1 MSNKK
6 KKERKI
12 TNLVEIFSAAL
23 GAAETVNLFVL
34 DGELVVVGDLLPEGN
49 GLLGVDDNLLFAVNG
64 DDLSVTVRL
73 KIEIKK
79 RF

>member
-49 GLLGVDDNLLFAVNG
+49 GLFGVDDNLLFAVNG

>member
-1 MSNKK
+1 LSNKK

-49 GLLGVDDNLLFAVNG
+49 GLFGVDDNLLFAVNG
-64 DDLSVTVRL
+64 DDLRVAVRL
-73 KIEIKK
+73 KIENVQTY
-79 RF
+79 

>member
-34 DGELVVVGDLLPEGN
+34 DGELVVVGDLLPEGDR
-49 GLLGVDDNLLFAVNG
+49 LLGVDDNLLFAVDG
-64 DDLSVTVRL
+64 DDLRVTVRL
-73 KIEIKK
+73 KIENV
-79 RF
+79 

>member
-49 GLLGVDDNLLFAVNG
+49 GLFGVDDNLLFAVNG
-64 DDLSVTVRL
+64 DDLRVTVRL
-73 KIEIKK
+73 KIENV
-79 RF
+79 

>member
-49 GLLGVDDNLLFAVNG
+49 RLLRVDDNLLFAVNG

-73 KIEIKK
+73 KIENV
-79 RF
+79 

>member
-23 GAAETVNLFVL
+23 CAAETVNLFVL
-34 DGELVVVGDLLPEGN
+34 DGELVVVGDLLPEGDR
-49 GLLGVDDNLLFAVNG
+49 LFGVDDNLLFAVNG

>member
-23 GAAETVNLFVL
+23 CAAETVNLFVL
-34 DGELVVVGDLLPEGN
+34 DGELVVVGDLLPEGDR
-49 GLLGVDDNLLFAVNG
+49 LLGVDDNLLFAVDG
-64 DDLSVTVRL
+64 DDLRVAVRL
-73 KIEIKK
+73 KIENVQTY
-79 RF
+79 

>member
-1 MSNKK
+1 LSNKK

-12 TNLVEIFSAAL
+12 TNLVEIFSTAL

-64 DDLSVTVRL
+64 DDLRVTVRL
-73 KIEIKK
+73 KIEN
-79 RF
+79 

>member
-1 MSNKK
+1 LSNKK

-34 DGELVVVGDLLPEGN
+34 DGELVVVGDLLPEGDR
-49 GLLGVDDNLLFAVNG
+49 LLGVDDNLLFAVDG
-64 DDLSVTVRL
+64 DDLRVTVRL
-73 KIEIKK
+73 KIENV
-79 RF
+79 